1 MYTTVQ
7 MNQSTAASLLSLQPW
22 CLTGGISITL
32 LIVCMCTQAEAGG
45 LLQPVQ
51 LILPRYGVQ
60 CHSWVGRA
68 YSEKSSQTYGNMA
81 LGETAKVNPCQTHQP
96 TLACPVCI

>member
-1 MYTTVQ
+1 MYTTVH

-45 LLQPVQ
+45 LLQPV
-51 LILPRYGVQ
+51 
-60 CHSWVGRA
+60 
-68 YSEKSSQTYGNMA
+68 
-81 LGETAKVNPCQTHQP
+81 
-96 TLACPVCI
+96 